1 MPQSPALTKR
11 PLYLQVHDI
20 LADRIA
26 TGVWGPG
33 ANIPNELILAQELG
47 VSLGT
52 VRKALQQLEADQ
64 LIARKQG
71 RGTFVIDHTA
81 AEKICRFINLRGNDG
96 ERVQGVGEL
105 LSQTV
110 RPVAA
115 GEEAERLQ
123 VDASEP
129 VVWTKRLRRL
139 NGRPFQVE
147 ERCLVVSRFPGLQA
161 SAVGDYKVIVLA
173 QKFGVHLSRACE
185 HARLAVAT
193 PELAALLS
201 VDVGTSLLAL
211 DRVIFSGDGLPV
223 ERRIAFCHL
232 QDEFYLARMC

>member
-1 MPQSPALTKR
+1 MPQPPALTKR

-33 ANIPNELILAQELG
+33 SNLPNELNLAQELG

-52 VRKALQQLEADQ
+52 VRKALEQMEADQ

-71 RGTFVIDHTA
+71 RGTFVIDHTD
-81 AEKICRFINLRGNDG
+81 AEKICRFISLCSKSG
-96 ERVQGVGEL
+96 ERVDGVGEM
-105 LSQTV
+105 LSQAV
-110 RPVAA
+110 RCVS

-123 VDASEP
+123 LDASEE

-139 NGRPFQVE
+139 DGRPFLVE
-147 ERCLVVSRFPGLQA
+147 ERCLVVGRFPGLEA
-161 SAVGDYKVIVLA
+161 GAVGDYKVIELA
-173 QKFGVHLSRACE
+173 QKFGVHLSKASE
-185 HARLAVAT
+185 HVRLAEAT

-201 VDVGTSLLAL
+201 VDAGAPLLAL
-211 DRVIFSGDGLPV
+211 DRVIFSGDDLPV